1 MMEKRQ
7 MIYEG
12 KAKQLYTCDQEDA
25 LIIHYKDD
33 ATAFNGVK
41 KAQIEHKG
49 MLNNAISTLIFKHLQ
64 RALVPTHYI
73 ETLNETDQLC
83 RKVTILPLEVIIRNR
98 IAGSMSKRLDI
109 PEGTPAPKP
118 IYELCYKNDA
128 LGDPLINEDHALAI
142 NAASAEELIRIKEL
156 TFNINQELI
165 RLFDRIGIILV
176 DFKIEFGR
184 TATGEI
190 VLADEISP
198 DTCRLWDKETQKKLD
213 KDRFRRDLGNVEDAY
228 QEILKRLLTLEKDA

>member
-1 MMEKRQ
+1 MMEKLQ

-12 KAKQLYTCDQEDA
+12 KAKQLYTCEREDA

-49 MLNNAISTLIFKHLQ
+49 ELNNAISTIIFNALHKHDI
-64 RALVPTHYI
+64 PTHYI
-73 ETLNETDQLC
+73 ETLNNRDQLC
-83 RKVTILPLEVIIRNR
+83 HKVKIIPLEVIIRNL
-98 IAGSMSKRLDI
+98 IAGSMAKRLDI
-109 PEGTPAPKP
+109 KEGTPAPRP
-118 IYELCYKNDA
+118 IYELCYKNDD
-128 LGDPLINEDHALAI
+128 LGDPLINEDHAFALG
-142 NAASAEELIRIKEL
+142 AASEEDLATIKKLTLEINRVLID
-156 TFNINQELI
+156 
-165 RLFDRIGIILV
+165 LFDKIGIILV

-184 TATGEI
+184 TLDGRI

-198 DTCRLWDKETQKKLD
+198 DTCRFWDKETRKKLD

-228 QEILKRLLTLEKDA
+228 QEILKRLSTLK

>member
-1 MMEKRQ
+1 MEKLD

-12 KAKQLYTCDQEDA
+12 KAKQLYTCEREDA

-41 KAQIEHKG
+41 KAQIQDKG
-49 MLNNAISTLIFKHLQ
+49 ILNNAITTIIFNYLQ
-64 RALVPTHYI
+64 DQGIPTHYI
-73 ETLNETDQLC
+73 ETLNDRDQLC
-83 RKVTILPLEVIIRNR
+83 RKVKILPLEVIVRNL
-98 IAGSMSKRLDI
+98 IAGSMAKRLDI

-128 LGDPLINEDHALAI
+128 LGDPLINEDHALALG
-142 NAASAEELIRIKEL
+142 AASEVDLKIMKDMTL
-156 TFNINQELI
+156 KINEVLKA
-165 RLFDRIGIILV
+165 LFDRLGIILV

-184 TATGEI
+184 TLDGQI

-198 DTCRLWDKETQKKLD
+198 DTCRFWDKATGMKLD
-213 KDRFRRDLGNVEDAY
+213 KDRFRRDLGHVEDAY
-228 QEILKRLLTLEKDA
+228 QEILKRLRSL

>member
-1 MMEKRQ
+1 MEKFN

-12 KAKQLYTCDQEDA
+12 KAKQLYTCEREDA

-49 MLNNAISTLIFKHLQ
+49 ILNNAISTIIFNELHK
-64 RALVPTHYI
+64 AGIPTHYI
-73 ETLNETDQLC
+73 ETLNDRDQLC
-83 RKVTILPLEVIIRNR
+83 KKVKIIPLEVIVRNL

-109 PEGTPAPKP
+109 PEGTPAPRP
-118 IYELCYKNDA
+118 IYELCYKNDE
-128 LGDPLINEDHALAI
+128 LGDPLINEDHALALG
-142 NAASAEELIRIKEL
+142 AATDEELATLKKL
-156 TFNINQELI
+156 TLGINQLLI
-165 RLFDRIGIILV
+165 QLFDHIGIVLV
-176 DFKIEFGR
+176 DFKIEFGK
-184 TATGEI
+184 TLDGQI

-198 DTCRLWDKETQKKLD
+198 DTCRFWDKQTRKKLD

-228 QEILKRLLTLEKDA
+228 QEILNRLTTLQ

>member
-1 MMEKRQ
+1 MMEKLQ

-12 KAKQLYTCDQEDA
+12 KAKQLYTCEREDA

-49 MLNNAISTLIFKHLQ
+49 ELNNAISTIIFNELHKHDI
-64 RALVPTHYI
+64 PTHYI
-73 ETLNETDQLC
+73 ETLNDRDQLC
-83 RKVTILPLEVIIRNR
+83 HKVRIIPLEVIVRNL
-98 IAGSMSKRLDI
+98 IAGSMAKRLDI
-109 PEGTPAPKP
+109 KEGTPAPRP
-118 IYELCYKNDA
+118 IYELCYKNDD
-128 LGDPLINEDHALAI
+128 LGDPLINEDHAFALG
-142 NAASAEELIRIKEL
+142 AASEEDLATIKKLTLEINEVLID
-156 TFNINQELI
+156 
-165 RLFDRIGIILV
+165 LFDKIGIILV

-184 TATGEI
+184 TLDGRI

-198 DTCRLWDKETQKKLD
+198 DTCRFWDKETRKKLD

-228 QEILKRLLTLEKDA
+228 QEILNRLSTLK